1 MRTFHTN
8 PKRKRGNVFT
18 SSLTLRVSVPV
29 AAGSIMVMPRDRSV
43 NLPLDEKGLFVPRRS
58 ESPKR
63 TRQLQRFR
71 SDYRSRYSSKLSEEA
86 LAPPVELAMA
96 EEIEGN
102 EQARL
107 PSLPPEIGIL
117 LTMVGTA
124 GVVLPGMIG
133 TPFLVAGGIALWPSG
148 FRKVERWLLKVSPKA
163 YETGVQ
169 QIEIFLADLERR
181 YPGSTR

>member
-1 MRTFHTN
+1 MR
-8 PKRKRGNVFT
+8 RGY
-18 SSLTLRVSVPV
+18 SCH
-29 AAGSIMVMPRDRSV
+29 AGR
-43 NLPLDEKGLFVPRRS
+43 NLPR
-58 ESPKR
+58 R
-63 TRQLQRFR
+63 TRRLQRFR
-71 SDYRSRYSSKLSEEA
+71 SDYRRRYSSKPAEEA
-86 LAPPVELAMA
+86 PAPPVELATA
-96 EEIEGN
+96 EETEGN

-148 FRKVERWLLKVSPKA
+148 FRKVERWLMKVSPKA

-169 QIEIFLADLERR
+169 QTRAI
-181 YPGSTR
+181 PGRP